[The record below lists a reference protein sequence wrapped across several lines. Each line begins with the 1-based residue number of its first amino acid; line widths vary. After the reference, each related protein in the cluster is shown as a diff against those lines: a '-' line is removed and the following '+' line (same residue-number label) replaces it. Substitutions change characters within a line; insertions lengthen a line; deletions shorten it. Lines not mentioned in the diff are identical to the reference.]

1 MRRRQV
7 LAAAAALLPTALA
20 GCSGRSLS
28 GSAGVAYAPS
38 AALRMTAMDD
48 PAIARKALYSFEN
61 PDSERRAVVA
71 DVAGN
76 GSATVEARAGD
87 PPLPAGEPIVY
98 GDGVYRLSHEVTGT
112 RPMRAFSV
120 TIDPVRED
128 DPEPKA
134 SETVAFE
141 DLPAVDRAQFE
152 RLGFVEERP
161 FGIGTGFDYAADEV
175 ERSALVPE
183 PERPVVVW
191 PNGPARF
198 AVGDSWAYD
207 LATYR
212 YTGER
217 LSSAGAYGADLRERH
232 AFDLSGLSAAERDIV
247 RTAVDADEGDGYA
260 VPHDEQPPAAF
271 GTLADR
277 FRGHDRVRGDAEN
290 GSGIY
295 LVRYDGAV
303 HWTRLTVSD
312 DPSSTGTVGGEETE
326 SVGAEERGTS
336 AGTPTGSAVDAAR
349 PPRSG

>member
-1 MRRRQV
+1 MRRRRV
-7 LAAAAALLPTALA
+7 LATAAALLPTALA
-20 GCSGRSLS
+20 GCGGSSLA
-28 GSAGVAYAPS
+28 GSSGVAYAPS
-38 AALRMTAMDD
+38 AALRMTAVDD
-48 PAIARKALYSFEN
+48 AGIARRALYSFED

-71 DVAGN
+71 DVAAN

-87 PPLPAGEPIVY
+87 PPLPADEPLVY

-112 RPMRAFSV
+112 RPMRGFSV
-120 TIDPVRED
+120 TINPIREG

-161 FGIGTGFDYAADEV
+161 FGIGTGFDYAAAEV

-191 PNGPARF
+191 PDGPARV
-198 AVGDSWAYD
+198 AVDDSWAYD

-217 LSSAGAYGADLRERH
+217 LSSAAAHGADLRERH

-247 RTAVDADEGDGYA
+247 RAAVDADEGYGYA
-260 VPHDEQPPAAF
+260 VPHDERPSEAF
-271 GTLADR
+271 GTLVDR
-277 FRGHDRVRGDAEN
+277 FRGHDRVRGAAAN
-290 GSGIY
+290 GSGVY
-295 LVRYDGAV
+295 LARYDGTV
-303 HWTRLTVSD
+303 YWTRLTVSGE
-312 DPSSTGTVGGEETE
+312 PSVTGTVGGDGT
-326 SVGAEERGTS
+326 GTS
-336 AGTPTGSAVDAAR
+336 EGTPTGSAVDAV
-349 PPRSG
+349 